1 MEKPMMH
8 SNEKAIRDMA
18 ACLKTQQV
26 TLPLF
31 GKDVPIIRASAVDEY
46 LEKHIHDFY
55 DYANMTQPE
64 ICIHDEH
71 SICTYP
77 ISDCKNCPLINH
89 QMPLTACRFE

>member
-1 MEKPMMH
+1 MEKPMTH

-18 ACLKTQQV
+18 AWLKTQQV

-89 QMPLTACRFE
+89 QMPLTAC